1 MRNLFAIICLAFC
14 VIEHCSAQLIYEN
27 GKLGFN
33 LPITEEYN
41 TRWGG
46 IRHSWEN
53 PPFTASIEFV
63 LLGNNVSIGATSQSN
78 RIVFYSYKLNRYN
91 DIMCQNILQSSDYKL
106 KTNIVSL
113 YKNPNNRASSYSI
126 EGYSQITDAVKKLNP
141 VSYQWKND
149 NSSSTQYGF
158 IAQEVKRIFPDL
170 VSETED
176 GTLAVNYVALIPIL
190 TTTIQ
195 ELTDRITVL
204 EERIKNLEN
213 SFK

>member
-33 LPITEEYN
+33 LPIIEEYN

-53 PPFTASIEFV
+53 SPFTASIEFV

-149 NSSSTQYGF
+149 NSSYIYCLKYSK
-158 IAQEVKRIFPDL
+158 I
-170 VSETED
+170 
-176 GTLAVNYVALIPIL
+176 
-190 TTTIQ
+190 IQ
-195 ELTDRITVL
+195 L
-204 EERIKNLEN
+204 
-213 SFK
+213 